1 MSSKEIENYNYN
13 CIEDSKDSDS
23 NIKYFENNISIK
35 EKVINDKDNDF
46 VLIDKKDDKDSLI
59 NENKQEENKNYE
71 IDINS
76 FETNL
81 NDEEILKAKDNGFV
95 LMGKTGVG
103 KTSLLN
109 LLYGSDIG
117 KVGYSSQS
125 ETTETNFS
133 K

>member
-1 MSSKEIENYNYN
+1 MSSKEIVNYNYN
-13 CIEDSKDSDS
+13 CIEDSKYSDS
-23 NIKYFENNISIK
+23 NIKYSENNISIK

-71 IDINS
+71 IYINS

-109 LLYGSDIG
+109 LYYMEVILE
-117 KVGYSSQS
+117 K
-125 ETTETNFS
+125 
-133 K
+133 